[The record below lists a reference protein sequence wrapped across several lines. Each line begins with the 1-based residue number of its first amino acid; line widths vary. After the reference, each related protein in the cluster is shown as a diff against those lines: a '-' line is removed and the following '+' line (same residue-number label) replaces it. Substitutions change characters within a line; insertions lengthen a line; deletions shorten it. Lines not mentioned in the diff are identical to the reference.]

1 MIPGVESL
9 AGRVALV
16 TGGASGLGRSIA
28 ALLARR
34 GARVVVADVMRAEGE
49 TTAALI
55 REAGHEAVFQQADT
69 TSSTDMEAA
78 VAACLASFGRL
89 DIAVNNAGIEGHVA
103 PVAEQD
109 EAAWARVIA
118 VNLTGVFLSLRHEIP
133 AMLQSGG
140 GAIVNVGSTASLCG
154 VAGMSAYVAS
164 KHGLL
169 GLTRSAALEYADQ
182 GVRVN
187 AVLPGSFRTPMSERL
202 FGVDDVESR
211 LQAITPMR
219 RLGSLDE
226 IAEAIVWLCSD
237 AASFVTGT
245 GLSVDGGK
253 RAA

>member
-1 MIPGVESL
+1 MNPGVESL

-16 TGGASGLGRSIA
+16 TGGASGLGRSTA

-34 GARVVVADVMRAEGE
+34 GARVVVSDVMRAEGE

-69 TSSTDMEAA
+69 TSSTDMAAA
-78 VAACLASFGRL
+78 VAACFASFGRL

>member
-34 GARVVVADVMRAEGE
+34 GARVVVSDVMRAEGE

-55 REAGHEAVFQQADT
+55 REARHEAVFQQADT
-69 TSSTDMEAA
+69 TSSTDMAAA

-118 VNLTGVFLSLRHEIP
+118 VNLTGVFLCLRHEIP

>member
-1 MIPGVESL
+1 MNPGVESL

-16 TGGASGLGRSIA
+16 TGGASGLGRSTA

-34 GARVVVADVMRAEGE
+34 GARVVVSDVMRAEGE

-69 TSSTDMEAA
+69 TSSTDMAAA
-78 VAACLASFGRL
+78 VATCLSTFGRL

-202 FGVDDVESR
+202 FGVDVVESR

>member
-34 GARVVVADVMRAEGE
+34 GARVVVSDVMRAEGE

-55 REAGHEAVFQQADT
+55 REAGHEAVFQIADT
-69 TSSTDMEAA
+69 TSSTDMAAA
-78 VAACLASFGRL
+78 VATCLSTFGRL

-118 VNLTGVFLSLRHEIP
+118 VNLTGVFLCLRHEIP

>member
-1 MIPGVESL
+1 MNPGVESL

-16 TGGASGLGRSIA
+16 TGGASGLGRSTA

-34 GARVVVADVMRAEGE
+34 GARVVVSDVMRAEGE

-69 TSSTDMEAA
+69 TSSTDMAAA
-78 VAACLASFGRL
+78 VAACFASFGRL

-202 FGVDDVESR
+202 FGVDVVESR